1 MKSLLID
8 EILIG
13 VFAWRAVEKQMNL
26 TLKSISPVKFH
37 YDDGLLKITNRS
49 LFRHLTCTC
58 NYKCKCLL
66 FRNFFVIKKSSKAER
81 KHAILTKLN
90 NPLV

>member
-8 EILIG
+8 EILIR
-13 VFAWRAVEKQMNL
+13 VFAWRAVEKQMNFS
-26 TLKSISPVKFH
+26 LKSISPVKFH
-37 YDDGLLKITNRS
+37 YDDGLLKITNRA

-66 FRNFFVIKKSSKAER
+66 FIGISLSSKRAV
-81 KHAILTKLN
+81 KLREN
-90 NPLV
+90 LQY